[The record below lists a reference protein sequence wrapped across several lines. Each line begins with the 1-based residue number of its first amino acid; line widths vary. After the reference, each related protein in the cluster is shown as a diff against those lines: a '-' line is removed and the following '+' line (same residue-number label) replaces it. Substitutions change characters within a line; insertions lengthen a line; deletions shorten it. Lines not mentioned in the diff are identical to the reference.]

1 MLSVSQRGP
10 VAEVSIDNPPAN
22 ALTVPLYERLEE
34 LADELEADVSVRAIV
49 FASAHPSIFV
59 AGADIAA
66 MANYDFSPEAIERKV
81 RLVHATFLRLQ
92 RLTKPTVA
100 AIEGH
105 ALGGGCELAL
115 CLDARF
121 MVQGRARI
129 GLPEARLGIIPGGG
143 GTQRLP
149 RLVGRA
155 RAAQLMMLGE
165 RIDAFEAE
173 RIGLINAACPD
184 SAATRERAR
193 ELATRLAEMPSSS
206 LRLIKLCLNDGY
218 DRDLAAGL
226 EVERTAAVQALLAP
240 EAREGISAFLEKR
253 AARFH
258 ADVPKAS
265 T

>member
-10 VAEVSIDNPPAN
+10 VVEVVIDNPPAN
-22 ALTVPLYERLEE
+22 ALTNPLYERLAA
-34 LADELEADVSVRAIV
+34 LVDELEADASVRAIV

-59 AGADIAA
+59 AGADITA

-92 RLTKPTVA
+92 RLGKPTVA

-105 ALGGGCELAL
+105 ALGGGCELVL
-115 CLDARF
+115 SLDARF
-121 MVQGRARI
+121 MAQGRARI

-165 RIDAFEAE
+165 RIDADEAE

-184 SAATRERAR
+184 GAATRERAR
-193 ELATRLAEMPSSS
+193 DLAMRLAEMPSSS
-206 LRLIKLCLNDGY
+206 LRLIKRALNDGY
-218 DRDLAAGL
+218 DRGLVDGL
-226 EVERTAAVQALLAP
+226 EVERAAAVEALGAP
-240 EAREGISAFLEKR
+240 EAREGIAAFLEKR
-253 AARFH
+253 PARFH
-258 ADVPKAS
+258 TESSA
-265 T
+265 